1 MKKKFVVAVAA
12 VVMAAVMSVSAFAA
26 NDVKV
31 PSITGDA
38 TGPASEIF
46 VPQSSAEASA
56 TANAAYNTLASTE
69 GSVADKL
76 TALAGGKATA
86 DAAAAAGVKS
96 ANDLSVRAIGDVK
109 VEGEVSVSVI
119 GIVNVAVI
127 MYLDSNGNWVVT
139 TARVVNG
146 RVIISVPYPPPVVIL
161 SVYNGLLSSIPGRRG
176 RLSPARNGSEGWER
190 PNRMK
195 RPTVSCSLHGP
206 GAFLRLRKEEGAF
219 LGG

>member
-26 NDVKV
+26 DDVKV
-31 PSITGDA
+31 LSITGDA

-46 VPQSSAEASA
+46 VPQSNAEASA

-76 TALAGGKATA
+76 TALAGSKATT

-96 ANDLSVRAIGDVK
+96 ANDLSVRAIGDVL
-109 VEGEVSVSVI
+109 VEGEVSVSVNGI
-119 GIVNVAVI
+119 GNVAVI

-146 RVIISVPYPPPVVIL
+146 RVHVWIAFDIVVCPAIIHVRDLFVEANLLVRVVFNA
-161 SVYNGLLSSIPGRRG
+161 S
-176 RLSPARNGSEGWER
+176 RN
-190 PNRMK
+190 
-195 RPTVSCSLHGP
+195 
-206 GAFLRLRKEEGAF
+206 
-219 LGG
+219 

>member
-26 NDVKV
+26 DDVKV

-46 VPQSSAEASA
+46 VPQSNAEASA

-69 GSVADKL
+69 GSV
-76 TALAGGKATA
+76 ALAGGKATA

-96 ANDLSVRAIGDVK
+96 ANDLSVRAIGDVL
-109 VEGEVSVSVI
+109 VEGEVSVSVNGI
-119 GIVNVAVI
+119 GNVAVI

-146 RVIISVPYPPPVVIL
+146 RVIFSVPYPTTVVIL
-161 SVYNGLLSSIPGRRG
+161 SI
-176 RLSPARNGSEGWER
+176 
-190 PNRMK
+190 
-195 RPTVSCSLHGP
+195 
-206 GAFLRLRKEEGAF
+206 
-219 LGG
+219 

>member
-26 NDVKV
+26 DDVKV

-38 TGPASEIF
+38 SEIF
-46 VPQSSAEASA
+46 VPQSNAEASA

-96 ANDLSVRAIGDVK
+96 ANDLSVRAIGDVL
-109 VEGEVSVSVI
+109 VEGEVSVSVNGI
-119 GIVNVAVI
+119 GNVAVI

-146 RVIISVPYPPPVVIL
+146 RVIFSVPYPTTVVIL
-161 SVYNGLLSSIPGRRG
+161 SI
-176 RLSPARNGSEGWER
+176 
-190 PNRMK
+190 
-195 RPTVSCSLHGP
+195 
-206 GAFLRLRKEEGAF
+206 
-219 LGG
+219 

>member
-26 NDVKV
+26 DGVTV
-31 PSITGDA
+31 SSITGDA

-56 TANAAYNTLASTE
+56 TANAAYNTLASTD
-69 GSVADKL
+69 GGVADKL
-76 TALAGGKATA
+76 TALAGSKATA

-96 ANDLSVRAIGDVK
+96 AIGDVK
-109 VEGEVSVSVI
+109 VEGEVSVSVNGI
-119 GIVNVAVI
+119 GNVAVI

-146 RVIISVPYPPPVVIL
+146 RVIFSVPYPTTVVIL
-161 SVYNGLLSSIPGRRG
+161 SV
-176 RLSPARNGSEGWER
+176 
-190 PNRMK
+190 
-195 RPTVSCSLHGP
+195 
-206 GAFLRLRKEEGAF
+206 
-219 LGG
+219 

>member
-26 NDVKV
+26 DGVMA

-46 VPQSSAEASA
+46 VPQSNAEASA
-56 TANAAYNTLASTE
+56 TANAAYTLASTE

-76 TALAGGKATA
+76 TALAGSKATT

-109 VEGEVSVSVI
+109 VEGEVSVSVNGI
-119 GIVNVAVI
+119 GNVAVV

-146 RVIISVPYPPPVVIL
+146 RVIFSVPYPTTVVIL
-161 SVYNGLLSSIPGRRG
+161 SV
-176 RLSPARNGSEGWER
+176 
-190 PNRMK
+190 
-195 RPTVSCSLHGP
+195 
-206 GAFLRLRKEEGAF
+206 
-219 LGG
+219 

>member
-26 NDVKV
+26 DDVKV

-76 TALAGGKATA
+76 TALAGSKA

-109 VEGEVSVSVI
+109 VEGEVSVSVNGI
-119 GIVNVAVI
+119 GNVAVI

-146 RVIISVPYPPPVVIL
+146 RVIFSVPYPTTVVIL
-161 SVYNGLLSSIPGRRG
+161 SI
-176 RLSPARNGSEGWER
+176 
-190 PNRMK
+190 
-195 RPTVSCSLHGP
+195 
-206 GAFLRLRKEEGAF
+206 
-219 LGG
+219 

>member
-26 NDVKV
+26 DDVKV

-46 VPQSSAEASA
+46 VPQS
-56 TANAAYNTLASTE
+56 NAAYNTLASTE

-96 ANDLSVRAIGDVK
+96 ANDLSVRAIGDVL
-109 VEGEVSVSVI
+109 VEGEVSVSVNGI
-119 GIVNVAVI
+119 GNVAVI

-146 RVIISVPYPPPVVIL
+146 RVIFSVPYPTTVVIL
-161 SVYNGLLSSIPGRRG
+161 SI
-176 RLSPARNGSEGWER
+176 
-190 PNRMK
+190 
-195 RPTVSCSLHGP
+195 
-206 GAFLRLRKEEGAF
+206 
-219 LGG
+219 

>member
-76 TALAGGKATA
+76 TALAGSKATT
-86 DAAAAAGVKS
+86 DAAAGVKS

-109 VEGEVSVSVI
+109 VEGEVSVSVNGI
-119 GIVNVAVI
+119 GNVAVI

-139 TARVVNG
+139 TARVENG
-146 RVIISVPYPPPVVIL
+146 RVIFSLPYPTTIVIL
-161 SVYNGLLSSIPGRRG
+161 SI
-176 RLSPARNGSEGWER
+176 
-190 PNRMK
+190 
-195 RPTVSCSLHGP
+195 
-206 GAFLRLRKEEGAF
+206 
-219 LGG
+219 